1 MDEILKMLDE
11 KLEYISH
18 EIVLDTIYIN
28 AVSNLAGV
36 ECPKCKKYLL
46 EFMHIMKKLFK
57 TFQFKGKKLKLFLET
72 EKCYV

>member
-28 AVSNLAGV
+28 AV
-36 ECPKCKKYLL
+36 
-46 EFMHIMKKLFK
+46 
-57 TFQFKGKKLKLFLET
+57 
-72 EKCYV
+72 

>member
-36 ECPKCKKYLL
+36 ECPKCKNVSFRVHAYY
-46 EFMHIMKKLFK
+46 EK
-57 TFQFKGKKLKLFLET
+57 TFQDHAS
-72 EKCYV
+72 